1 MEIMEE
7 VEEEEKLEEAED
19 KEAIA
24 GGCRIRWCG

>member
-7 VEEEEKLEEAED
+7 VEEEEESEEAVE

-24 GGCRIRWCG
+24 GGCRICWCG